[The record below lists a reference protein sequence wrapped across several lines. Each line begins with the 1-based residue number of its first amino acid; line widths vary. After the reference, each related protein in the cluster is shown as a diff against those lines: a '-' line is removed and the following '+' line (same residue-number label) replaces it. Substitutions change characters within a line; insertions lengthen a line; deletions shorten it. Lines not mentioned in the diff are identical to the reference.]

1 MASSLH
7 NRLKLVCRFEH
18 PSENYDSL
26 FQTLAFF
33 YLFFV
38 LVPVLF
44 CSSILFPNATTR
56 QRNEVAKLSKLLH
69 KIDSCAIMKPQR
81 VQRMGCQVIK
91 RTRYKMRV
99 PSNFTKRQKLCAMF

>member
-1 MASSLH
+1 MIPYFKHLLS
-7 NRLKLVCRFEH
+7 FI
-18 PSENYDSL
+18 Y
-26 FQTLAFF
+26 
-33 YLFFV
+33 FFV

-44 CSSILFPNATTR
+44 CYSILFLNATTR

-81 VQRMGCQVIK
+81 AQRMGCQVIK